1 MSGLWYLMKISK
13 MLVRVELG
21 GTHYSPQYMGD
32 RAGQRQSWANLYK
45 FEFIIAYIPSSKP
58 VRDT

>member
-1 MSGLWYLMKISK
+1 

-45 FEFIIAYIPSSKP
+45 FESIIAYIPSSKP